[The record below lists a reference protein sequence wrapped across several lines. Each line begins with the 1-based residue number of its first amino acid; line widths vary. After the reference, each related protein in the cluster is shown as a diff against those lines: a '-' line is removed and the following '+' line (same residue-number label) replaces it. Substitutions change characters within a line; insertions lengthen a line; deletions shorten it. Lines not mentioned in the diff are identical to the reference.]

1 MQVITNGLPLSEAEK
16 DQYVRYIREK
26 YPARI
31 IDKVFLKAD
40 EDSVAIRCEY
50 HTLRPVAKMGGY
62 YIGDPETW
70 NSAKQAELRDTL
82 PNRL

>member
-26 YPARI
+26 YPDRI
-31 IDKVFLKAD
+31 ID